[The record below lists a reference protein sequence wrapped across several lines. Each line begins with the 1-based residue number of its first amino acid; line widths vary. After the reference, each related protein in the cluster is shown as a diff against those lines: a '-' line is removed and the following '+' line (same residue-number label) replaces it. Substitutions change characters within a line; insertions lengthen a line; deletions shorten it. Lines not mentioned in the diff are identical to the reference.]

1 MLNRLLISTKQLV
14 LLLLLSLESQRFV
27 VLGEEV
33 GVLLVGRLLEHGLL
47 PQVGSEE
54 RVGLADGSIGS
65 LGEVSKGSSGA
76 TSRGVAILNTSHHQ
90 QLLGDGGRNDA
101 STTGGRDQSHPDG
114 SALSGHL
121 RGNGVG
127 FTDLVTPESSPDG
140 NDGELGEGDGTT
152 DGSGHLLAALNAK
165 TNVSV
170 VVTNSD
176 ESLESGSLTGSGLL
190 LNRHDLQNLILEG
203 GTKEV
208 IDDLELFDGQR
219 EEVDLLKRL
228 DLSVLDQ
235 TAELGDGH
243 PLLIFLATATSTSA
257 STATT
262 ATTSTVSTAS
272 SSSKTTS
279 ETTTIGWSSVRHS
292 DLFNL

>member
-1 MLNRLLISTKQLV
+1 M
-14 LLLLLSLESQRFV
+14 
-27 VLGEEV
+27 
-33 GVLLVGRLLEHGLL
+33 
-47 PQVGSEE
+47 
-54 RVGLADGSIGS
+54 
-65 LGEVSKGSSGA
+65 
-76 TSRGVAILNTSHHQ
+76 SRGVAILNTSHHQ
-90 QLLGDGGRNDA
+90 ELLGDGGRNDA
-101 STTGGRDQSHPDG
+101 STTGCRDQSHPDG

-208 IDDLELFDGQR
+208 INDLELFDGQR
-219 EEVDLLKRL
+219 EEVDLLKKL

-262 ATTSTVSTAS
+262 ATTVSATS

-292 DLFNL
+292 D